1 MVAARGIQARQRSLL
16 TRPPGTLFRRR
27 RFRFAR
33 RPSGRRARR
42 KIAGVSDL
50 DRAAVLG
57 ALDAGYQKVT
67 AVTTRLSEADL
78 MRPTRC
84 AGWAVA
90 DVLYHQL
97 LDARRA
103 LRTFASPSDAPADRD
118 DVSYWRGYAPG
129 EASSAGADGAA
140 ARADE
145 DAAHARYVRIAASA
159 YPPGKL
165 AWEWSET
172 AAAACR
178 AARACGHQAV
188 TTQGHVLTVTSFAAT
203 LAVEAAVHYLD
214 LTVDLPGA
222 PAPDPASLALVRRV
236 LSGLL
241 GAPLP
246 GSWDDVTAALKGTG
260 REPLAEEDRRALG
273 SSAATFPL
281 FA

>member
-1 MVAARGIQARQRSLL
+1 
-16 TRPPGTLFRRR
+16 
-27 RFRFAR
+27 
-33 RPSGRRARR
+33 
-42 KIAGVSDL
+42 VSDL
-50 DRAAVLG
+50 DRAAALG
-57 ALDAGYQKVT
+57 ALDAVYQTVT
-67 AVTTRLSEADL
+67 AATAGLGEADL

-103 LRTFASPSDAPADRD
+103 LRTFASPSDAPVDRD
-118 DVSYWRGYAPG
+118 DVSYWRDYAPG
-129 EASSAGADGAA
+129 EASAPGGNGAA
-140 ARADE
+140 YPDE
-145 DAAHARYVRIAASA
+145 AAAHARYVRIAASA
-159 YPPGKL
+159 YPPGTL

-178 AARACGHQAV
+178 AGRACGHRAV
-188 TTQGHVLTVTSFAAT
+188 ATQGHVLTVPSFAAT

-236 LSGLL
+236 LAGLL

-260 REPLAEEDRRALG
+260 REPLTGEDRRALG
-273 SSAATFPL
+273 PAAGKFPL

>member
-1 MVAARGIQARQRSLL
+1 V
-16 TRPPGTLFRRR
+16 T
-27 RFRFAR
+27 
-33 RPSGRRARR
+33 
-42 KIAGVSDL
+42 DL

-57 ALDAGYQKVT
+57 ALDAVYQKVT
-67 AVTTRLSEADL
+67 AVTAGLGEADL

-103 LRTFASPSDAPADRD
+103 LRTFASPSEAPVDCD
-118 DVSYWRGYAPG
+118 DVSYWRDYAPG
-129 EASSAGADGAA
+129 EVSAPDGNDAA
-140 ARADE
+140 ADADE
-145 DAAHARYVRIAASA
+145 AAAHARYVRIAASA
-159 YPPGKL
+159 YPPGTL

-178 AARACGHQAV
+178 AARACGHRAV
-188 TTQGHVLTVTSFAAT
+188 TTQGHVLTVTGFAAT

-214 LTVDLPGA
+214 LTAYLPEA
-222 PAPDPASLALVRRV
+222 PVPDPASLALVRRV
-236 LSGLL
+236 LTGLL

-246 GSWDDVTAALKGTG
+246 DSWDHVTAALKGTG
-260 REPLAEEDRRALG
+260 REPLTEEDRRALG
-273 SSAATFPL
+273 PSAGKFPL

>member
-1 MVAARGIQARQRSLL
+1 
-16 TRPPGTLFRRR
+16 
-27 RFRFAR
+27 
-33 RPSGRRARR
+33 
-42 KIAGVSDL
+42 VSDL
-50 DRAAVLG
+50 DRAAVLD
-57 ALDAGYQKVT
+57 ALDAAYQQVT
-67 AVTTRLSEADL
+67 AVTSGLGEADL

-103 LRTFASPSDAPADRD
+103 LRAFASPADGPADRD
-118 DVSYWRGYAPG
+118 DVSYWRDYAPA
-129 EASSAGADGAA
+129 EASGPDEEDAADYAEEA
-140 ARADE
+140 
-145 DAAHARYVRIAASA
+145 AAHARYVRIAASA
-159 YPPGKL
+159 YPPGTL

-178 AARACGHQAV
+178 AARACGHGAV
-188 TTQGHVLTVTSFAAT
+188 ATQGHVLSVADFAAT

-222 PAPDPASLALVRRV
+222 PAPDPASMALVRRV
-236 LSGLL
+236 LGGLL

-246 GSWDDVTAALKGTG
+246 ASWDDATAALKGTG
-260 REPLAEEDRRALG
+260 REPLSDEDRQVLG
-273 SSAATFPL
+273 PSAARFPL